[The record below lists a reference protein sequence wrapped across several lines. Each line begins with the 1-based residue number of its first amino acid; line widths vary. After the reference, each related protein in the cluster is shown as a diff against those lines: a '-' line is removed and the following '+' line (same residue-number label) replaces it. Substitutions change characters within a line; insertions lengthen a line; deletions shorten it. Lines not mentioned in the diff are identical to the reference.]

1 MQKIKLRDEYIKL
14 GQALKAAGVVDSGV
28 TAKLVIL
35 DEKVKVNGEVEVQR
49 GKKLYDGDVVEA
61 LGETIKDCKMIIKSI
76 ELKNFRNYE
85 ELNLNLDGGTNI
97 LYGDNA
103 QGKTNILE
111 SIYVSGTT
119 KSHKGSRDKEMIR
132 FGENEAHIRTMVEKN
147 QMSYQIDMHLKKNRS
162 KGIAINGVP
171 IRKAS
176 ELFGVLNMVFFSPE
190 DLNIIKNGPSERRRF
205 LDSEI
210 CQLDKIYLSD
220 LTKYNKV
227 LNQRNKLL
235 KDMVFHPDLEN
246 TLSVWDMQLI
256 SYGRR
261 IISRR
266 RRFVEELNEIVR
278 GIHES
283 ISGGRE
289 QLTLTYEPDIEEA
302 FFEDELNR
310 AKEKDRKY
318 CSTSVG
324 PHRDDISFF
333 IGDIDIRK
341 FGSQGQQRTSA
352 LSLKLSE
359 IELVKRCIHDTPVL
373 LLDDVLSELDSNRQN
388 YLLNSIHDIQTVIT
402 CTGLDEFVRNR
413 FQIDKIFEVISG
425 TVSEK
430 NEM

>member
-1 MQKIKLRDEYIKL
+1 
-14 GQALKAAGVVDSGV
+14 
-28 TAKLVIL
+28 
-35 DEKVKVNGEVEVQR
+35 
-49 GKKLYDGDVVEA
+49 
-61 LGETIKDCKMIIKSI
+61 MIIKSI

-310 AKEKDRKY
+310 AKDRKY